1 MSPAYQILFT
11 LSSFTNLLPIISL
24 LYLFNKLDK
33 AFRIYLLVLIIGSS
47 NDLLGYI
54 RIILGFKFNYMLI
67 NVFHEIINYGMILY
81 FFYFLNHKKYLN
93 RYLIIFLIGLLIQ
106 NIDWFYITKFKYNT
120 IYADLFYYSVFSFLS
135 FDRINYQIINTKK
148 TNHTVDWLLVF
159 CITICIYYSYS
170 VYTLALY
177 CLNIPLNIKI
187 EPSLYYVLNIV
198 NLLAN
203 ITLAIVVIN
212 LFKKKRSSFII

>member
-24 LYLFNKLDK
+24 LYHFNKLDK

-67 NVFHEIINYGMILY
+67 NDFHEIINYGMILF

>member
-67 NVFHEIINYGMILY
+67 NDFHEIINYGMILY

>member
-67 NVFHEIINYGMILY
+67 NDFHEIINYGMILY

-159 CITICIYYSYS
+159 CITICIYYSFS

>member
-67 NVFHEIINYGMILY
+67 NDFHEIINYGMILY

-120 IYADLFYYSVFSFLS
+120 IYADLFYYSVCSFLS

>member
-67 NVFHEIINYGMILY
+67 NDFHEIINYGMILF

>member
-33 AFRIYLLVLIIGSS
+33 AFRIYLLVLIIGTS
-47 NDLLGYI
+47 NDLLGYV
-54 RIILGFKFNYMLI
+54 RFILGFKFNYMLI
-67 NVFHEIINYGMILY
+67 NDFHEIINYGMILY